1 TDKKARFQVIS
12 KQGVVSETESDKLEF
27 KVAKEDY
34 GKHIFLRIKA
44 FATDD
49 SGEIIYSQP
58 FMLD

>member
-1 TDKKARFQVIS
+1 M
-12 KQGVVSETESDKLEF
+12 SETESDKLDF
-27 KVAKEDY
+27 KIAKEDY

>member
-1 TDKKARFQVIS
+1 
-12 KQGVVSETESDKLEF
+12 LEF

-34 GKHIFLRIKA
+34 GTHIFLRIKA